1 VNYPDIMMPAYNE
14 NWIFCIFFIIFL
26 IVHLFIFTNIIL
38 ATIIQN
44 YKTHLRDDIKW
55 TIKIKREQTNEAFDY
70 LKDNLFELIQNNPTK
85 YKFEI
90 TEYIKSPSVSVLTY
104 SKFNALLRR
113 IYPKMPEDQFKNIFH
128 ILDSDGNNLLTFKEF
143 VYLPELLKYQ
153 VTERDKIIL
162 FESYFP
168 RFYNSTFSNIIKR
181 FVNHWY
187 EIILFF

>member
-1 VNYPDIMMPAYNE
+1 MPAYNE

-70 LKDNLFELIQNNPTK
+70 LKDNLFELIQNNPTM

-90 TEYIKSPSVSVLTY
+90 TEYIKSPSVPVLTY

-113 IYPKMPEDQFKNIFH
+113 IYPKMPEDQFKNLFH

-153 VTERDKIIL
+153 ATERDKIIL

-168 RFYNSTFSNIIKR
+168 RFYNSTFSNIIKHL
-181 FVNHWY
+181 VNHWY
-187 EIILFF
+187 EEISFV